1 MKSVINAILG
11 MFVLVVSHLVIYF
24 VRNLKMG
31 FIFGVV
37 MLTLLGLGISGEL
50 PSIDIV
56 TAKWVG
62 ILTVGY
68 AAVVAVFGVFVT
80 AYEIRKY
87 MAKEAKGQDT
97 WIERINL
104 LKVVYN
110 VPGYSFRNNITK

>member
-1 MKSVINAILG
+1 MKSVINAVIG

-24 VRNLKMG
+24 VRNILRG
-31 FIFGVV
+31 AAFGVA
-37 MLTLLGLGISGEL
+37 LITLLCLGINGEL

-68 AAVVAVFGVFVT
+68 AVVVAVFGVFVT

-87 MAKEAKGQDT
+87 ITKEAAGQDT
-97 WIERINL
+97 WIEQINL
-104 LKVVYN
+104 KKVIYN
-110 VPGYSFRNNITK
+110 VPGYSFRNNIK

>member
-1 MKSVINAILG
+1 MKSVINAVIG

-31 FIFGVV
+31 FIFSIA
-37 MLTLLGLGISGEL
+37 MITLLGLGISGEL

-62 ILTVGY
+62 ILTVAY
-68 AAVVAVFGVFVT
+68 AAVVAVFGVIVT

-87 MAKEAKGQDT
+87 IIKEAAGQDT

-104 LKVVYN
+104 KNVVYN
-110 VPGYSFRNNITK
+110 VPNWSFRNNIK

>member
-1 MKSVINAILG
+1 MKSVINGIVG
-11 MFVLVVSHLVIYF
+11 MSVFVVSHLVIYF

-37 MLTLLGLGISGEL
+37 MITLLGLGISGEL
-50 PSIDIV
+50 PSVSIT
-56 TAKWVG
+56 TAKWIA
-62 ILTVGY
+62 ILTVAY
-68 AAVVAVFGVFVT
+68 AAVVAVFGVMVT

-87 MAKEAKGQDT
+87 MAKEEAGQDT

-110 VPGYSFRNNITK
+110 VPGYSFRNNIK